1 MRKINMKPNRQKA
14 AILASILAV
23 GIIASLSATIQT
35 VNLTATDTE
44 TAKPDPV
51 ELNKHIKPANPPA
64 LIVQGKASEVLEN
77 LPLEKLVESSRA
89 SNTEDPSR
97 LIKDVSETP
106 VSVSLHYG
114 NSTSPVETLAITV
127 TNAGTKPIFVH
138 TLGLHGFIRGEE
150 GLSKVSVYRP
160 VISDPY
166 DVVGATT
173 TEPQIV
179 TPGGSLTAYIQDS
192 LDADGF
198 AGGACYSYQA
208 PLPWDTRVEE
218 DKIIH
223 IPSYCTSLPL
233 TWIR

>member
-1 MRKINMKPNRQKA
+1 MRKINTKLNKQRA

-23 GIIASLSATIQT
+23 GIIASLSTTTQA
-35 VNLTATDTE
+35 VNLTATDTKG
-44 TAKPDPV
+44 AQPDSA
-51 ELNKHIKPANPPA
+51 ELNKHVQPSNPPA
-64 LIVQGKASEVLEN
+64 KIVQGKASEVLAN
-77 LPLEKLVESSRA
+77 LPLEKLTESSRA

-97 LIKDVSETP
+97 LVKAISETP
-106 VSVSLHYG
+106 VLVSLNYS
-114 NSTSPVETLAITV
+114 NSTSPTETLAITV
-127 TNAGTKPIFVH
+127 TNNGARPIFVH

-179 TPGGSLTAYIQDS
+179 LSGGSLTAYVQS
-192 LDADGF
+192 PLDADGF

-208 PLPWDTRVEE
+208 PLPWDAPVKE
-218 DKIIH
+218 DTIAH